1 MSLETYII
9 YQANSPPGTTHC
21 IISVLNKSIKGKNEE
36 GYKKAVVTVLCQG
49 QLLHSDTALLLL
61 LKEKW
66 FSWPRRQNFPD
77 KNRALNCRRR
87 LYVPYK
93 ERVGRCYYK
102 D

>member
-36 GYKKAVVTVLCQG
+36 GYKKAVVTAVLCQG

-61 LKEKW
+61 LKEK
-66 FSWPRRQNFPD
+66 
-77 KNRALNCRRR
+77 
-87 LYVPYK
+87 
-93 ERVGRCYYK
+93 
-102 D
+102 